1 MLMSNSL
8 LEGFQV
14 EHTEETE
21 DWEEEERVAERE
33 QRRELVRFHGV
44 TVRKPGKSG
53 KHFRPSH
60 VSSVKPL
67 NDWLGRKGG

>member
-8 LEGFQV
+8 LEGV
-14 EHTEETE
+14 KAEHTEETE
-21 DWEEEERVAERE
+21 DWEEERVAERE
-33 QRRELVRFHGV
+33 QRRELVRFCGV

-60 VSSVKPL
+60 ERGVKPL
-67 NDWLGRKGG
+67 NDWLSRKGS